1 MPPAGN
7 DEYPDDPLID
17 EDRSGREGRASGPAG
32 FVPEFVRRMAVAG
45 LGALFMTE
53 EGIRNLAGQL
63 KLPKEALGFILS
75 QAEKTKDEVTGAITE
90 ELRRFLQSEKLRDEF
105 LKLVSGMTLEI
116 KAQVRL
122 VPPDKAEKLGE
133 DEPEQPAAEPRPK
146 EKKHAAAPTARVV
159 ISELNARRPGSRRSK
174 KE

>member
-1 MPPAGN
+1 MAPAGN
-7 DEYPDDPLID
+7 DDFPPDPLLDD
-17 EDRSGREGRASGPAG
+17 ERQGREGRSGPAG

-105 LKLVSGMTLEI
+105 LKLISGMTLEI

-122 VPPDKAEKLGE
+122 VPPDKAEPLVSDDAE
-133 DEPEQPAAEPRPK
+133 AAEPRAK
-146 EKKHAAAPTARVV
+146 EKRQAAPAARVV
-159 ISELNARRPGSRRSK
+159 ISELNARRPGSRRK
-174 KE
+174 KD

>member
-1 MPPAGN
+1 MAPAGN
-7 DEYPDDPLID
+7 DDFPHDPLLD
-17 EDRSGREGRASGPAG
+17 DDDRQGRPSGPAG

-63 KLPKEALGFILS
+63 KLPKEAMGFILG
-75 QAEKTKDEVTGAITE
+75 QAEKTKDEITGAITD

-105 LKLVSGMTLEI
+105 LKLMSGMTVEI
-116 KAQVRL
+116 KAQIRL
-122 VPPDKAEKLGE
+122 VPSDKAEKS
-133 DEPEQPAAEPRPK
+133 AEPDAPAETK
-146 EKKHAAAPTARVV
+146 EKKGGSPRVV
-159 ISELNARRPGSRRSK
+159 ISELNARRPGSKRTK